1 MALRIKLERTE
12 GAAPSVRRRRGWT
25 VAAATVVAG
34 VLVTG
39 VSYAF
44 WTATGSGS
52 ATVASVTAQALSV
65 TSSSPVVSDLYP
77 GKATEALTFV
87 ITNPNPYAVNVTSAA
102 LGTATSS
109 DATNCPTTNLT
120 VLAGPY
126 ALNLVAPANG
136 SVNGSIANFLQMK
149 STAGNLCQGITFTFP
164 LTISGTQQ

>member
-1 MALRIKLERTE
+1 MSLRIRIERTDVPRS
-12 GAAPSVRRRRGWT
+12 ATRRRT
-25 VAAATVVAG
+25 LTLAAATVVAG

-52 ATVASVTAQALSV
+52 ATVSSATAAALTV

-77 GKATEALTFV
+77 GKPTQALTFV
-87 ITNPNPYAVNVTSAA
+87 ISNTNGYAVNVTSAA

-120 VLAGPY
+120 ITAGPY
-126 ALNLVAPANG
+126 TLNLVAPANG
-136 SVNGSIANFLQMK
+136 SVNGSIAGFVQMK
-149 STAGNLCQGITFTFP
+149 TTAGNLCQGVTFTFP